1 MIIFSKGAGVNI
13 GLFEDADGEFTSCNS
28 FDYDPNRCHLRGGDN
43 YFVEVIE
50 GGKLVWDRYWGMM
63 KDGNNN
69 SFDPTNE
76 FEFEIAFT
84 KTLAE
89 TAVGMPLSNRGIAFI
104 LLKLVPCT
112 YLIITRFPRIIPLL
126 PQ

>member
-13 GLFEDADGEFTSCNS
+13 GLFEDTDGEFTSCNS
-28 FDYDPNRCHLRGGDN
+28 FDYDPNRCHIRGGDN

-50 GGKLVWDRYWGMM
+50 GGKLVWDRYWGM

-69 SFDPTNE
+69 SFNPTNE
-76 FEFEIAFT
+76 FEFEIVFI

-89 TAVGMPLSNRGIAFI
+89 TAVGMPFSNRGITFI

-112 YLIITRFPRIIPLL
+112 YLITRFPRIISLL